1 MTKKRIVI
9 FPFPAQKRVIC
20 LLVALLILMLF
31 PFLEM
36 ISTALKS
43 RTELLAFPPQ
53 WLPKSLQFMNFLSV
67 WVYVPF
73 GRYFINSSIIA
84 LGATTL
90 NALVS
95 IPAGYALARLVF
107 PGRRVFMMLVL
118 GTQMF
123 SPVVLLVALF
133 KLMNQLH
140 LLNTHISLIIAN
152 AVVTLPLSVWLM
164 TAYFATIPIEI
175 QESALIDGAGW
186 FRIFY
191 DHYLRLA
198 IPGIITTMTFT
209 FILSWNEFLYALTF
223 ISDANRRPLT
233 TGIFAFVGRSEI
245 QWNYLMAGSV
255 TAIIPVFIL
264 FLIIQKRLVSGMTSG
279 SIR

>member
-9 FPFPAQKRVIC
+9 FPIPAQKRMIF

-36 ISTALKS
+36 VSTALKS
-43 RTELLAFPPQ
+43 RIELLAFPPR

-84 LGATTL
+84 LGATAL
-90 NALVS
+90 NALAS

-107 PGRRVFMMLVL
+107 PGRRVFMILVL

-133 KLMNQLH
+133 KLMNQWH

-175 QESALIDGAGW
+175 QEAALIDGAGW

-198 IPGIITTMTFT
+198 IPGVITTMTFT